1 MAIAEEATMEHGAP
15 TIQMK
20 FTEEQNALRETVAKF
35 AQDEMVPVLDEM
47 DEKEEFPVKTVQRMK
62 DLGFFG
68 VPVPEEYGGL
78 GMGKVGYCIMLE
90 ELGKFDASHPAILGA
105 HTSLGMSPLLYYG
118 TEEQKQ
124 KFLAPAA
131 RGEKLMGF
139 SLTEPHSGS
148 DSGAL
153 KTEAKEEGD
162 YWVLNGNKIFVTNGK
177 EADQIVVMAAN
188 DANLGS
194 NGGITAFLV
203 EKGTKGF
210 KVGRCEKKM
219 GLHGTSTA
227 ELIFDNCAVP
237 KGNII
242 GGVGKGF
249 YVAMT
254 ALDVGRVSL
263 GAGSCGGIWGSLNV
277 GLNYANNRMQFDAPI
292 IQYQAIQFKL
302 ADMAMHLHALRTMV
316 YQAAAFQD
324 SIGYDPKKWSRSD
337 RLKKSR
343 DSAVIKCLGSE
354 WASKAVSEAL
364 QIHGGIGYIRGTPI
378 ERAYRDARISEIFEG
393 TNEVQRMIIAGDLI
407 GRNGF
412 VP

>member
-1 MAIAEEATMEHGAP
+1 MATAQEAMMEHGAP

-35 AQDEMVPVLDEM
+35 AEEEMAPILEEM
-47 DEKEEFPVKTVQRMK
+47 DEKEEFPQKTVQRMK
-62 DLGFFG
+62 ELGFFG
-68 VPVPEEYGGL
+68 VPIPEEYGGL

-90 ELGKFDASHPAILGA
+90 ELSKFDASHPAILGA
-105 HTSLGMSPLLYYG
+105 HTSLGMTPLHYYG

-124 KFLAPAA
+124 KFLVPAA
-131 RGEKLMGF
+131 KGEKLMGF

-148 DSGAL
+148 DSGSL
-153 KTEAKEEGD
+153 KTEAKAEGD
-162 YWVLNGNKIFVTNGK
+162 YWILNGNKIYVTNGK

-188 DANLGS
+188 DLKLGS
-194 NGGITAFLV
+194 NGGISAFLV
-203 EKGTKGF
+203 EKGMKGF
-210 KVGRCEKKM
+210 RLGRCEKKM

-227 ELIFDNCAVP
+227 ELIFENCAVP
-237 KGNII
+237 KENII
-242 GGVGKGF
+242 GGVGRGF

-263 GAGSCGGIWGSLNV
+263 GAGSCGGIWGALNV
-277 GLNYANNRMQFDAPI
+277 SLNYANNRMQFDAPI
-292 IQYQAIQFKL
+292 VQYQAIQFKL

-324 SIGYDPKKWSRSD
+324 GLGYDPTKWPRSD

-354 WASKAVSEAL
+354 WASKAVNDAL

-407 GRNGF
+407 GRGGF